1 MADEPKGPAMP
12 IPVIN
17 DLADDLLAGD
27 HDATIVT
34 QATADLDN
42 MPAPY
47 MPDNDQDDEA
57 NTFAGLSGAPHS
69 RKARMKGTRQAHARV
84 RQGPIRQNPTYAGF
98 LPGMGDDSD
107 LSDDDLGDEDLSGPG
122 GTVKRRAKVRTGK
135 VGPKPTVVRRARAPQ
150 RIHAGFLPGMGD
162 MGDVSGA
169 SISLPVIALVGL
181 AAWYLLR
188 RK

>member
-1 MADEPKGPAMP
+1 MAAEPKGPAMP

-57 NTFAGLSGAPHS
+57 GTFAGLSGAPHS

-98 LPGMGDDSD
+98 LPGMGDDED
-107 LSDDDLGDEDLSGPG
+107 LSDEDLSGPG
-122 GTVKRRAKVRTGK
+122 GTVKRRAKVRTGR
-135 VGPKPTVVRRARAPQ
+135 VGPNPTVVRRAPQ

-162 MGDVSGA
+162 VSA
-169 SISLPVIALVGL
+169 SAISLPVIALVGL